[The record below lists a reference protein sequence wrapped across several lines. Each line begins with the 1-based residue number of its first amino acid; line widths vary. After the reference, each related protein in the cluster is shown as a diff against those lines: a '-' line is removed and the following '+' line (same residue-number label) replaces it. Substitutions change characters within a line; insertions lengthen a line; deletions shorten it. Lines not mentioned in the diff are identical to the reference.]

1 MNHKAP
7 IYLFLLLIVIS
18 PMGID
23 IYLPALPQMADNLQT
38 PMANIQTTITL
49 FLAALGLGQ
58 LLAGPLADRYGR
70 RPLILSGLL
79 LYIFGSAVAALAMQ
93 IEVLWLARIL
103 QGLGTCAVSVGVMS
117 GVRDSYSTER
127 TASIYSYINGVICV
141 IPALAP
147 MLGGWLSETWDWRAT
162 FYFMAGY
169 ALSVTLFALLRL
181 PETRPSNTISSPK
194 LINWKQYQP
203 ILQSHTFRFNA
214 GLVMLA
220 MAIIIAFVSVAPVRL
235 MVELDLDP
243 TTFSL
248 WFGSN
253 ALINILGSFT
263 APIIIRRLGQSRAL
277 KLAIAMCTLAA
288 ASILLLQGVD
298 SPIAFMGPVFIAS
311 TGFCLT
317 LAICCS
323 AALAPF
329 SERAGTA
336 ASLLGFFQMAGAS
349 TLIGIVNFLPLGSL
363 QMMALFMS
371 LPLIWYVVCR
381 RKSNYEVCES

>member
-1 MNHKAP
+1 MKQKAP
-7 IYLFLLLIVIS
+7 LYLFLLLIVVS

-23 IYLPALPQMADNLQT
+23 IYLPALPQMANNLQT

-79 LYIFGSAVAALAMQ
+79 LYILGSAVASLAMQ
-93 IEVLWLARIL
+93 IEILWLARVL

-117 GVRDSYSTER
+117 GVRDSYSAKK
-127 TASIYSYINGVICV
+127 TANIYSYINGVICV

-169 ALSVTLFALLRL
+169 ALLITLIALLRL
-181 PETRPSNTISSPK
+181 PETRPANTISSPK

-203 ILQSHTFRFNA
+203 ILQSQTFRFNT

-220 MAIIIAFVSVAPVRL
+220 MAIIIAFVSIAPVRL

-243 TTFSL
+243 GTFSL

-253 ALINILGSFT
+253 AIINILGSFT
-263 APIIIRRLGQSRAL
+263 APLIIRRLGQARAL
-277 KLAIAMCTLAA
+277 KLAISMCTIAA
-288 ASILLLQGVD
+288 ASILLLQDVE

-317 LAICCS
+317 LAICCG

-349 TLIGIVNFLPLGSL
+349 MLIGILNFLPIGSL
-363 QMMALFMS
+363 QLMALFMS
-371 LPLIWYVVCR
+371 LPLIWYAMNR
-381 RKSNYEVCES
+381 RKPNYEACEN

>member
-1 MNHKAP
+1 MSNKAP
-7 IYLFLLLIVIS
+7 LYLFLLLIVVS

-23 IYLPALPQMADNLQT
+23 IYLPALPQMADNLST
-38 PMANIQTTITL
+38 PMANIQITITI

-79 LYIFGSAVAALAMQ
+79 LYILGSVIGSLALH
-93 IEVLWLARIL
+93 IEVLWFARVL

-147 MLGGWLSETWDWRAT
+147 LVGGWLSETWSWRAT

-169 ALSVTLFALLRL
+169 ALLVTLIAFLRM
-181 PETRPSNTISSPK
+181 PETRPSNTVASEK
-194 LINWKQYQP
+194 LINWQQYKP
-203 ILQSHTFRFNA
+203 ILQNHTFRFNA

-235 MVELDLDP
+235 MVELDMSP
-243 TTFSL
+243 TAFSL

-253 ALINILGSFT
+253 AIINILASFI
-263 APIIIRRLGQSRAL
+263 APIVINRIGKSHAL
-277 KLAIAMCTLAA
+277 KLAIGMCTTAAILILA
-288 ASILLLQGVD
+288 LQGVH
-298 SPIAFMGPVFIAS
+298 SPLAFMGPVFIAS

-323 AALAPF
+323 SALAPF

-349 TLIGIVNFLPLGSL
+349 TLVGLVNLLPLGSL
-363 QMMALFMS
+363 QVMALIMS
-371 LPLIWYVVCR
+371 LPLIWFGIDRLLPRYQ
-381 RKSNYEVCES
+381 VCEN